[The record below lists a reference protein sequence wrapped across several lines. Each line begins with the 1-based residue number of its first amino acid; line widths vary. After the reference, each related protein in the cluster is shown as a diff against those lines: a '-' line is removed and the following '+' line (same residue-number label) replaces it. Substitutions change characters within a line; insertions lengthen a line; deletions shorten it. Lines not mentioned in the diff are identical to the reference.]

1 MQGELPQELESLTL
15 SAAMPTAQQAD
26 FPTVAPPTRWNEN
39 CSPTTAGG
47 RRVVNFSERLSAL
60 DASFLAVEDEG
71 THMHVAA
78 VLLFEAGPLRRPDGG
93 LDIECIRE
101 WIGARLHLVPRYRQK
116 LARVPLAEQP
126 VWVDDL
132 NFNLQYHV
140 RHTSL
145 PPPADERLLKRLAG
159 RIMSQKL
166 DRGKPLWEVWAV
178 EGLEGDRFALIT
190 KAHHCMVDG
199 ISGIDLIATLLRPNP
214 EMKCEPAPR
223 WFPRPAPSGSQ
234 LLADEIRHRL
244 RTPMAFADRA
254 REALRDPLA
263 SFESARQTATA
274 IGETIAAGLRP
285 ASRTPL
291 NPAYIGP
298 HRRFDWIAFDLNDV
312 KEIKNRLGG
321 TVNDVVLATV
331 AGAIGT
337 YLKQRRVSVQGLDF
351 RAMIPV
357 NLRPLSDRGRLGNR
371 LAVLLAELPIGEPDP
386 RRRLQRVIETMAR
399 MKQSGQVRGSE
410 LLEELSD
417 WTAPAVLNQTVRMA
431 ARVRAFNLVVT
442 NVPGPDIPL
451 YLCGAPLLEPYPVV
465 PLYSNQALGIA
476 LFSYHGALYW
486 GFNSD
491 WDRIPDLHELVD
503 ALALHFQELRKTAGA
518 VEPRA
523 QQAGKAEG
531 RAARPSREKIAHT
544 GEPRRKDGPRSEAQT
559 GEVGRTDKRGPD
571 EAP

>member
-1 MQGELPQELESLTL
+1 
-15 SAAMPTAQQAD
+15 
-26 FPTVAPPTRWNEN
+26 
-39 CSPTTAGG
+39 
-47 RRVVNFSERLSAL
+47 VNFSERLSAL

-101 WIGARLHLVPRYRQK
+101 WIAARLHLVPRYRQK
-116 LARVPLAEQP
+116 LASVPLAAQP

-140 RHTSL
+140 RHTCL

-178 EGLEGDRFALIT
+178 EGLEGDRFALVT

-214 EMKCEPAPR
+214 EMGCEPAPR

-234 LLADEIRHRL
+234 LLADEIRHRARAPL
-244 RTPMAFADRA
+244 AFLERTRN
-254 REALRDPLA
+254 ALRDPLA
-263 SFESARQTATA
+263 SIESARNTAAA

-291 NPAYIGP
+291 NPVHIGP

-312 KEIKNRLGG
+312 KRIKNHLGG
-321 TVNDVVLATV
+321 TINDVVLATV

-337 YLKQRRVSVQGLDF
+337 YLQHRRVGVQGLDF

-357 NLRPLSDRGRLGNR
+357 NLRPLSDRGSLGNR
-371 LAVLLAELPIGEPDP
+371 VAVLLAELPIGEPDP
-386 RRRLQRVIETMAR
+386 RRRLRRVIETMER

-417 WTAPAVLNQTVRMA
+417 WTAPAILNQTVRMA

-442 NVPGPDIPL
+442 NVPGPDVPL

-465 PLYSNQALGIA
+465 PLYSNQALAIA
-476 LFSYHGALYW
+476 LFSYHGGLYW

-503 ALALHFQELRKTAGA
+503 ALALHFQELCKAA
-518 VEPRA
+518 SAAEPRA
-523 QQAGKAEG
+523 QPAGKAEG
-531 RAARPSREKIAHT
+531 QAASRQ
-544 GEPRRKDGPRSEAQT
+544 GRRPRSEAEPSGDRIKSQAEIAQPGERSRKDEPRSEPQT
-559 GEVGRTDKRGPD
+559 DEVGRTGKRSPSED
-571 EAP
+571 R